1 MTYKVIPQVDFDK
14 AVQKILALDI
24 GRNTAENLVIS
35 FWKITQ
41 DFNLDFRQFIDKAT
55 ETGKLD
61 VGQEVLDYI
70 NKTLPNTIRYRKE
83 VIQNVAP
90 VTTRE
95 L

>member
-24 GRNTAENLVIS
+24 GRTTAENLVIS

-41 DFNLDFRQFIDKAT
+41 DLNLDFRRFLDKAT
-55 ETGKLD
+55 ESGKLD
-61 VGQEVLDYI
+61 VSQEVLDYI
-70 NKTLPNTIRYRKE
+70 NKTLPNTIRYRRE
-83 VIQNVAP
+83 VIQNISPVAR
-90 VTTRE
+90 RE

>member
-1 MTYKVIPQVDFDK
+1 MIYKVIPQVDFDK

-90 VTTRE
+90 VATRE

>member
-55 ETGKLD
+55 ESGKLD

>member
-1 MTYKVIPQVDFDK
+1 MAYKVIPQVDFDK

>member
-24 GRNTAENLVIS
+24 GRTTAENLVIS

-41 DFNLDFRQFIDKAT
+41 DLNIDFRKFLDKAT
-55 ETGKLD
+55 ESGKLD
-61 VGQEVLDYI
+61 VDQEVLDYI
-70 NKTLPNTIRYRKE
+70 NKTLPNTIRYQKE
-83 VIQNVAP
+83 IIQNIAP
-90 VTTRE
+90 TVKRE

>member
-14 AVQKILALDI
+14 AVQRLLALDI
-24 GRNTAENLVIS
+24 GRTTAENIIIS

-41 DFNLDFRQFIDKAT
+41 DLGIDFKQFLDKSTAS
-55 ETGKLD
+55 GKLD
-61 VGQEVLDYI
+61 VDQEVLDYI

-83 VIQNVAP
+83 VNQNIASVAQ
-90 VTTRE
+90 RE